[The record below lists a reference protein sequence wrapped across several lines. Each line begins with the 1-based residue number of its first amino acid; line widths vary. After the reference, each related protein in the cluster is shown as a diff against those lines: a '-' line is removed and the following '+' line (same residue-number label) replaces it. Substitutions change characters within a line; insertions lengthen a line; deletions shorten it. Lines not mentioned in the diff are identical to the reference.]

1 MLQALRGR
9 QRDQWVEVRGE
20 VGETDLEPWAGLV
33 G

>member
-9 QRDQWVEVRGE
+9 QRGQGVEMRGE